1 MFSSLRARILLAA
14 LTATTLAL
22 IVNGVASY
30 YTVQQH
36 NTQQVAHNLDAV
48 VRGNSSALHEWM
60 ASRSTMLNGM
70 EEAISSN
77 DPRIALRQLTT
88 SGDFMA
94 TYLSLADSGE
104 TIFFNGWEPPAD
116 FDPRERPWY
125 QAAAA
130 AQDTIV
136 TAPYVDAQSGD
147 LVVTSTGW

>member
-14 LTATTLAL
+14 LTAITLAL

-36 NTQQVAHNLDAV
+36 NTQQVARNLDAV

-94 TYLSLADSGE
+94 TYLSSRVSPFSGVSS
-104 TIFFNGWEPPAD
+104 A
-116 FDPRERPWY
+116 
-125 QAAAA
+125 
-130 AQDTIV
+130 
-136 TAPYVDAQSGD
+136 
-147 LVVTSTGW
+147 